1 MTITLDNSDGR
12 LPVDS
17 PSVTVGRTVGLKKD
31 EFFLG
36 GKAVKKGDISAI
48 LEAAGFSRSNP
59 YYVVPQGKVAQLAD
73 MDDAC
78 VARLASGPVVRDL
91 LLPANRELG
100 GAESSPRCMGSL
112 RGAGACG
119 TSVATR
125 VCRAIHRYLLLIS
138 PQPEFASQRPP
149 GAH

>member
-1 MTITLDNSDGR
+1 MCSRASAPDCLRARAGSRALRRSLPLPLTRPRSQDQGGAQLIQAQVTITLDNSDGR

-17 PSVTVGRTVGLKKD
+17 TSVTVGRTVGLKKD

-78 VARLASGPVVRDL
+78 VARPAYDRVRWRAS
-91 LLPANRELG
+91 
-100 GAESSPRCMGSL
+100 
-112 RGAGACG
+112 
-119 TSVATR
+119 
-125 VCRAIHRYLLLIS
+125 
-138 PQPEFASQRPP
+138 
-149 GAH
+149 